1 MNDFNKGELQII
13 LLEMN
18 ISIQRTPKQLKVSPI
33 YIALRDKVES
43 MVDNYCQHE
52 YICIHNESGHGHSW
66 YKICRKCSMDLTKQA
81 ES

>member
-1 MNDFNKGELQII
+1 MINFTKDELQII

-43 MVDNYCQHE
+43 MVDNYCTHDGE
-52 YICIHNESGHGHSW
+52 IGKDYPAE
-66 YKICRKCSMDLTKQA
+66 KCMKCGA
-81 ES
+81 YWE

>member
-43 MVDNYCQHE
+43 IIDNYCEHQWRKGVHLFNDI
-52 YICIHNESGHGHSW
+52 YCNKCHKHFPMNNE
-66 YKICRKCSMDLTKQA
+66 K
-81 ES
+81 E